1 MSSTFW
7 TFAWGF
13 SSPAGFAA
21 AVVSFDFSGV
31 GAGDFAGV
39 LVPDFS
45 FCANAKRVMNVTSA
59 MRNDFFMGFSLEKR
73 LNAAKSSRNR
83 PRGDGL
89 SAMEKLNEA
98 AQTSLVSGV
107 NQA

>member
-7 TFAWGF
+7 TFKWGF

-21 AVVSFDFSGV
+21 GEASFDFSGV
-31 GAGDFAGV
+31 AAGDFAGV
-39 LVPDFS
+39 LIPDFS
-45 FCANAKRVMNVTSA
+45 FCANAKRVTNATSA
-59 MRNDFFMGFSLEKR
+59 IRNGFFMGVSLEKQ

-89 SAMEKLNEA
+89 SAIEKLKNPG
-98 AQTSLVSGV
+98 LR
-107 NQA
+107 